1 MGLCGLAMV
10 WHGVEEQLDLP
21 HIASIAVTMLA
32 ALVFIALLAAYA
44 CKWVKAPDQVRAEL
58 RHPVRVNF
66 VPAVSINLILLG
78 ILTGLWLPQLGQ
90 TLWMCGAALHLL
102 LTVVIVN
109 VWFNSERPVGSLN
122 PAWFIPAVGNV
133 LIPVAAAPGGYP
145 MIGWFFL
152 SVGIFFWVVLITLVF
167 YRLIAKPALEPPM
180 RPTLV
185 VMLAPPAVA
194 FLAWLAL
201 GGGLDPFGQGLYFVA
216 LFTFLLL
223 LGQVPRLLRLPYFP
237 SWWAYTFPLAA
248 FTSASFRFNGLSSID
263 ISWFSWALA
272 ALTSV
277 VILTVAVRTV
287 TALVRGEMAH
297 H

>member
-1 MGLCGLAMV
+1 MV

-21 HIASIAVTMLA
+21 HIASAGIIILA
-32 ALVFIALLAAYA
+32 ALVFVALLAAYA
-44 CKWVKAPDQVRAEL
+44 CKWVNAPDQVRAEL

-78 ILTGLWLPQLGQ
+78 ILTGAWLPQLGQ
-90 TLWMCGAALHLL
+90 ILWMCGAALHLL

-167 YRLIAKPALEPPM
+167 YRLITKPALEPPM